1 MLMNKILRYSF
12 MALLA
17 MMVGNVM
24 ASESVDF
31 TAQGYANAAEV
42 AGYQG
47 TDFTITFAGNGASN
61 SPKWYNSGTA
71 IRMYAKNSMTITSS
85 KTIIG
90 IKFTL
95 GSEGLINENNEGFS
109 TGTYDRDNTLWTGST
124 SELILTNVAQSGN
137 QIRLQKLDIYFQGDV
152 IPGGDDPVTD
162 DVQIVSIAEFN
173 AAEVS
178 NDVWYQLTGTISNL
192 KENDQYG
199 NFDIAD
205 GTGSVY
211 VYGLLSEKGGPKK
224 QFQELAAEKGI
235 KNGCKL
241 TLIGNRGEY
250 NGKIEVMNA
259 YFVSVEEA
267 VQDVKDPEFSVASG
281 LYLETQSVAMSC
293 EEGARILYTVAV
305 GNDPEYIDDENYV
318 GMFYDGNPLTVSK
331 STIIKAMA
339 VKNGKTSN
347 IVTANYTIVNTTGK
361 GTVESP
367 FSVADAL
374 LVIDALDNG
383 QKTADEYVIKGSVT
397 EVTEISLDYGNAT
410 FKIADAG
417 SADVLTVFRAKD
429 ANGENITDENYV
441 KVGDKVAVQ
450 GKLQKYVSGETVT
463 PEVAQGGKILSVE
476 SEVPLPEL
484 PTVDQQPIYKFTAKG
499 QWGSYTFNKTP
510 FRAADYKGFR
520 IEYSNMNEVSEGA
533 AFNIL
538 INSNETHLGQDWSG
552 AEAQVP
558 NKTAYKNFG
567 FDAAHTVFEGDF
579 SDFVATDDP
588 ATTCPTIA
596 QFALQAC
603 AAGNTVIIKKVVF
616 IKQDNTE
623 VLPEYKGDDWGGGAY
638 TIEEVTDGINTINAD
653 KAENGVRYNLAG
665 QKVNNGFKGV
675 VIMNGKKM
683 LQK

>member
-24 ASESVDF
+24 ATEITFLPSEFAAATSSDYSLTKDGVTVAVTSSTV
-31 TAQGYANAAEV
+31 TADQFRIFKS
-42 AGYQG
+42 Q
-47 TDFTITFAGNGASN
+47 TITISSTAGNITKAVFTCTAEGDAKYGPGCFSEPTTGSYAYEGAV
-61 SPKWYNSGTA
+61 GTWTGEA
-71 IRMYAKNSMTITSS
+71 TEFSMTAATNQVRATSIVVTVS
-85 KTIIG
+85 GAPSVIVEVP
-90 IKFTL
+90 KF
-95 GSEGLINENNEGFS
+95 
-109 TGTYDRDNTLWTGST
+109 
-124 SELILTNVAQSGN
+124 
-137 QIRLQKLDIYFQGDV
+137 
-152 IPGGDDPVTD
+152 
-162 DVQIVSIAEFN
+162 SI
-173 AAEVS
+173 
-178 NDVWYQLTGTISNL
+178 
-192 KENDQYG
+192 
-199 NFDIAD
+199 
-205 GTGSVY
+205 
-211 VYGLLSEKGGPKK
+211 
-224 QFQELAAEKGI
+224 
-235 KNGCKL
+235 
-241 TLIGNRGEY
+241 
-250 NGKIEVMNA
+250 
-259 YFVSVEEA
+259 
-267 VQDVKDPEFSVASG
+267 ASG
-281 LYLETQSVAMSC
+281 LYLEPQTVALTC
-293 EEGARILYTVAV
+293 EEGAKILYTIPA
-305 GNDPEYIDDENYV
+305 GQDPVYVDDENV
-318 GMFYDGNPLTVSK
+318 TGEWYDGTPLEITR
-331 STIIKAMA
+331 TTTIKAMA
-339 VKNGKTSN
+339 VKNGKTSS
-347 IVTANYTIVNTTGK
+347 IVTAKYTIVNTTGK

-484 PTVDQQPIYKFTAKG
+484 PTVDQQPVYKFTAKG
-499 QWGSYTFNKTP
+499 QWGSYTFNKAP

>member
-12 MALLA
+12 VALLA

-24 ASESVDF
+24 AQDVTLDF
-31 TAQGYANAAEV
+31 TLETEEGSKQSVWGFPA
-42 AGYQG
+42 
-47 TDFTITFAGNGASN
+47 
-61 SPKWYNSGTA
+61 
-71 IRMYAKNSMTITSS
+71 SS
-85 KTIIG
+85 KN
-90 IKFTL
+90 KQVEEQSFTYNGYTVKVA
-95 GSEGLINENNEGFS
+95 GSEGNGYYWHDKDHYLLFGKQGAYVQLPAFDFDVARIEIEGTSGAS
-109 TGTYDRDNTLWTGST
+109 TGVKQNIFVGDEAVSTETTGAKDV
-124 SELILTNVAQSGN
+124 TNVFQIAEGYQAAGTIYTIKVTSAHNN
-137 QIRLQKLDIYFQGDV
+137 QIRTIKIYKKG
-152 IPGGDDPVTD
+152 
-162 DVQIVSIAEFN
+162 AE
-173 AAEVS
+173 AP
-178 NDVWYQLTGTISNL
+178 I
-192 KENDQYG
+192 
-199 NFDIAD
+199 
-205 GTGSVY
+205 
-211 VYGLLSEKGGPKK
+211 
-224 QFQELAAEKGI
+224 QE
-235 KNGCKL
+235 
-241 TLIGNRGEY
+241 
-250 NGKIEVMNA
+250 
-259 YFVSVEEA
+259 
-267 VQDVKDPEFSVASG
+267 PEFSVAGG

-318 GMFYDGNPLTVSK
+318 GVFYDGNPLTVSK

-347 IVTANYTIVNTTGK
+347 IVTAKYTIVNTTGK

-484 PTVDQQPIYKFTAKG
+484 PTVDQQPVYKFTAKG
-499 QWGSYTFNKTP
+499 QWGSYTFNKAP

-653 KAENGVRYNLAG
+653 KTENGVRYNLAG

>member
-24 ASESVDF
+24 ATEITFLPSEFAAATSSDYSLTKDGVTVAVTSSTV
-31 TAQGYANAAEV
+31 TADQFRIFKS
-42 AGYQG
+42 Q
-47 TDFTITFAGNGASN
+47 TITISSTAGNITKAVFTCTAEGDAKYGPGCFSEPTTGSYAYEGAV
-61 SPKWYNSGTA
+61 GTWTGEA
-71 IRMYAKNSMTITSS
+71 TEFSMTAATNQVRATSIVVTVS
-85 KTIIG
+85 GAPSVIVEVP
-90 IKFTL
+90 KF
-95 GSEGLINENNEGFS
+95 
-109 TGTYDRDNTLWTGST
+109 
-124 SELILTNVAQSGN
+124 
-137 QIRLQKLDIYFQGDV
+137 
-152 IPGGDDPVTD
+152 
-162 DVQIVSIAEFN
+162 SI
-173 AAEVS
+173 
-178 NDVWYQLTGTISNL
+178 
-192 KENDQYG
+192 
-199 NFDIAD
+199 
-205 GTGSVY
+205 
-211 VYGLLSEKGGPKK
+211 
-224 QFQELAAEKGI
+224 
-235 KNGCKL
+235 
-241 TLIGNRGEY
+241 
-250 NGKIEVMNA
+250 
-259 YFVSVEEA
+259 
-267 VQDVKDPEFSVASG
+267 ASG
-281 LYLETQSVAMSC
+281 LYLEAQSVAMSC
-293 EEGARILYTVAV
+293 EEGARILYTIPA
-305 GNDPEYIDDENYV
+305 GQDPVYVDDKNV
-318 GMFYDGNPLTVSK
+318 TGVWYDGTPLEITR
-331 STIIKAMA
+331 TTTIKAMA
-339 VKNGKTSN
+339 VKDGKTSS
-347 IVTANYTIVNTTGK
+347 T
-361 GTVESP
+361 
-367 FSVADAL
+367 L

-484 PTVDQQPIYKFTAKG
+484 PTVDQQPVYKFTAKG
-499 QWGSYTFNKTP
+499 QWGSYTFNKAP

-520 IEYSNMNEVSEGA
+520 IEYSNMNDVSEGA

-653 KAENGVRYNLAG
+653 KTENGVRYNLAG

>member
-24 ASESVDF
+24 AQDVTLDF
-31 TAQGYANAAEV
+31 TLETEEGSKQSVWGFPA
-42 AGYQG
+42 
-47 TDFTITFAGNGASN
+47 
-61 SPKWYNSGTA
+61 
-71 IRMYAKNSMTITSS
+71 SS
-85 KTIIG
+85 KN
-90 IKFTL
+90 KQVEEQSFTYNGYTVKVA
-95 GSEGLINENNEGFS
+95 GSEGNGYYWHDKDHYLLFGKQGAYVTLPAFDFDVAYIEVEGNSSASANTKQNIFVGDEAVS
-109 TGTYDRDNTLWTGST
+109 TETTSAQVTNTYVIAEAYQTAGTIYTIKVNSNHND
-124 SELILTNVAQSGN
+124 
-137 QIRLQKLDIYFQGDV
+137 QIRTIKIYKKG
-152 IPGGDDPVTD
+152 
-162 DVQIVSIAEFN
+162 AE
-173 AAEVS
+173 AP
-178 NDVWYQLTGTISNL
+178 I
-192 KENDQYG
+192 
-199 NFDIAD
+199 
-205 GTGSVY
+205 
-211 VYGLLSEKGGPKK
+211 
-224 QFQELAAEKGI
+224 QE
-235 KNGCKL
+235 
-241 TLIGNRGEY
+241 
-250 NGKIEVMNA
+250 
-259 YFVSVEEA
+259 
-267 VQDVKDPEFSVASG
+267 PEFSVASG

-305 GNDPEYIDDENYV
+305 GNDPEYIDDENYTGV
-318 GMFYDGNPLTVSK
+318 FYDGNPLTVSK

-339 VKNGKTSN
+339 VKNGKTSS
-347 IVTANYTIVNTTGK
+347 IVTAKYTIVNTTGK

-374 LVIDALDNG
+374 LVIDALENG
-383 QKTADEYVIKGSVT
+383 KTTADEYIIKGNVT
-397 EVTEISLDYGNAT
+397 EVTEISTQYGNAT

-441 KVGDKVAVQ
+441 KVGDKVTVQ
-450 GKLQKYVSGETVT
+450 GKLQRYFKDEVVT

-476 SEVPLPEL
+476 SEEPLPEL

-558 NKTAYKNFG
+558 NKTAYKNAG

-638 TIEEVTDGINTINAD
+638 TIEEVTDGINTINVD
-653 KAENGVRYNLAG
+653 KTENGVRYNLAG

>member
-24 ASESVDF
+24 ATEITFLPSEFAAATSSDYSLTKDGVTVAVTSSTV
-31 TAQGYANAAEV
+31 TADQFRIFKS
-42 AGYQG
+42 Q
-47 TDFTITFAGNGASN
+47 TITISSTAGNITKAVFTCTAEGDAKYGPGCFSEPTTGSYAYEGAV
-61 SPKWYNSGTA
+61 GTWTGEA
-71 IRMYAKNSMTITSS
+71 TEFSMTAATNQVRATSIVVTVS
-85 KTIIG
+85 GAPSVIVEVP
-90 IKFTL
+90 KF
-95 GSEGLINENNEGFS
+95 
-109 TGTYDRDNTLWTGST
+109 
-124 SELILTNVAQSGN
+124 
-137 QIRLQKLDIYFQGDV
+137 
-152 IPGGDDPVTD
+152 
-162 DVQIVSIAEFN
+162 SI
-173 AAEVS
+173 
-178 NDVWYQLTGTISNL
+178 
-192 KENDQYG
+192 
-199 NFDIAD
+199 
-205 GTGSVY
+205 
-211 VYGLLSEKGGPKK
+211 
-224 QFQELAAEKGI
+224 
-235 KNGCKL
+235 
-241 TLIGNRGEY
+241 
-250 NGKIEVMNA
+250 
-259 YFVSVEEA
+259 
-267 VQDVKDPEFSVASG
+267 ASG
-281 LYLETQSVAMSC
+281 LYLEPQTVVLTC
-293 EEGARILYTVAV
+293 EEGAKILYTIPA
-305 GNDPEYIDDENYV
+305 GQDPVYVDDENV
-318 GMFYDGNPLTVSK
+318 TGEWYDGTPLEITR
-331 STIIKAMA
+331 TTTIKAMA
-339 VKNGKTSN
+339 VKDGKTSG
-347 IVTANYTIVNTTGK
+347 IVTAKYTIVNTTGK

-476 SEVPLPEL
+476 SEEPLPEL

-588 ATTCPTIA
+588 TTTCPTIA

>member
-1 MLMNKILRYSF
+1 MNKILRYSF

-24 ASESVDF
+24 AQDVTLDF
-31 TAQGYANAAEV
+31 TLETEEGSKQSVWGFPA
-42 AGYQG
+42 
-47 TDFTITFAGNGASN
+47 
-61 SPKWYNSGTA
+61 
-71 IRMYAKNSMTITSS
+71 SS
-85 KTIIG
+85 KN
-90 IKFTL
+90 KQVEEQSFTYNGYTVKVA
-95 GSEGLINENNEGFS
+95 GSEGNGYYWHDKDHYLLFGKQGAYVTLPAFDFDVAYIEVEGNSSASANTKQNIFVGDEAVS
-109 TGTYDRDNTLWTGST
+109 TETTSAQVTNTYVIAEAYQTAGTIYTIKVNSNHND
-124 SELILTNVAQSGN
+124 
-137 QIRLQKLDIYFQGDV
+137 QIRTIKIYKKG
-152 IPGGDDPVTD
+152 
-162 DVQIVSIAEFN
+162 AE
-173 AAEVS
+173 AP
-178 NDVWYQLTGTISNL
+178 I
-192 KENDQYG
+192 
-199 NFDIAD
+199 
-205 GTGSVY
+205 
-211 VYGLLSEKGGPKK
+211 
-224 QFQELAAEKGI
+224 QE
-235 KNGCKL
+235 
-241 TLIGNRGEY
+241 
-250 NGKIEVMNA
+250 
-259 YFVSVEEA
+259 
-267 VQDVKDPEFSVASG
+267 PEFSVASG

-318 GMFYDGNPLTVSK
+318 GVFYDGNPLTVSK

-339 VKNGKTSN
+339 VKNGKTSS
-347 IVTANYTIVNTTGK
+347 IVTAKYTIVNTTGK

-374 LVIDALDNG
+374 LVIDALENG
-383 QKTADEYVIKGSVT
+383 KTTADEYIIKGNVT
-397 EVTEISLDYGNAT
+397 EVTEISTQYGNAT

-476 SEVPLPEL
+476 SEEPLPEL

-499 QWGSYTFNKTP
+499 QWGSYTFNKAP

-558 NKTAYKNFG
+558 NKTAYKNAG

-638 TIEEVTDGINTINAD
+638 TIEEVTDGINTINVD
-653 KAENGVRYNLAG
+653 KTENGVRYNLAG

>member
-24 ASESVDF
+24 ASEITFLPSEFAAATSSDYSLTKDGVTVAVTSSTV
-31 TAQGYANAAEV
+31 TADQFRLFKS
-42 AGYQG
+42 Q
-47 TDFTITFAGNGASN
+47 TITISSTAGNITKAVFTCTAEGDAKYGPGCFSEPTTGSYAYEGAV
-61 SPKWYNSGTA
+61 GTWTGEA
-71 IRMYAKNSMTITSS
+71 TEFSMTAATNQVRATSIVVTVS
-85 KTIIG
+85 GAPSVIVEVP
-90 IKFTL
+90 KF
-95 GSEGLINENNEGFS
+95 
-109 TGTYDRDNTLWTGST
+109 
-124 SELILTNVAQSGN
+124 
-137 QIRLQKLDIYFQGDV
+137 
-152 IPGGDDPVTD
+152 
-162 DVQIVSIAEFN
+162 SI
-173 AAEVS
+173 
-178 NDVWYQLTGTISNL
+178 
-192 KENDQYG
+192 
-199 NFDIAD
+199 
-205 GTGSVY
+205 
-211 VYGLLSEKGGPKK
+211 
-224 QFQELAAEKGI
+224 
-235 KNGCKL
+235 
-241 TLIGNRGEY
+241 
-250 NGKIEVMNA
+250 
-259 YFVSVEEA
+259 
-267 VQDVKDPEFSVASG
+267 ASG
-281 LYLETQSVAMSC
+281 LYLEPQTVALTC
-293 EEGARILYTVAV
+293 EEGAKILYTIPA
-305 GNDPEYIDDENYV
+305 GQDPVYVDDENV
-318 GMFYDGNPLTVSK
+318 TGVWYDGTPLEITR
-331 STIIKAMA
+331 TTTIKAMA
-339 VKNGKTSN
+339 VKDGKTSS
-347 IVTANYTIVNTTGK
+347 IVTAKYTIVNTTGK

-374 LVIDALDNG
+374 LVVDALDNG

-484 PTVDQQPIYKFTAKG
+484 PTVDQQPVYKFTAKG
-499 QWGSYTFNKTP
+499 QWGSYTFNKAP

-588 ATTCPTIA
+588 TTTCPTIA

-653 KAENGVRYNLAG
+653 KTENGVRYNLAG

>member
-1 MLMNKILRYSF
+1 MNKILRYSF

-24 ASESVDF
+24 AQDVTLDF
-31 TAQGYANAAEV
+31 TLETEEGSKQSVWGFPA
-42 AGYQG
+42 
-47 TDFTITFAGNGASN
+47 
-61 SPKWYNSGTA
+61 
-71 IRMYAKNSMTITSS
+71 SS
-85 KTIIG
+85 KN
-90 IKFTL
+90 KQVEEQSFTYNGYTVKVA
-95 GSEGLINENNEGFS
+95 GSEGNGYYWHDKDHYLLFGKQGAYVTLPAFDFDVAYIEVEGNSSASANTKQNIFVGDEAVS
-109 TGTYDRDNTLWTGST
+109 TETTSAQVTNTYVIAEAYQTAGTIYTIKVNSNHND
-124 SELILTNVAQSGN
+124 
-137 QIRLQKLDIYFQGDV
+137 QIRTIKIYKKG
-152 IPGGDDPVTD
+152 
-162 DVQIVSIAEFN
+162 AE
-173 AAEVS
+173 AP
-178 NDVWYQLTGTISNL
+178 I
-192 KENDQYG
+192 
-199 NFDIAD
+199 
-205 GTGSVY
+205 
-211 VYGLLSEKGGPKK
+211 
-224 QFQELAAEKGI
+224 QE
-235 KNGCKL
+235 
-241 TLIGNRGEY
+241 
-250 NGKIEVMNA
+250 
-259 YFVSVEEA
+259 
-267 VQDVKDPEFSVASG
+267 PEFSVASG

-318 GMFYDGNPLTVSK
+318 GVFYDGNPLTVSK

-339 VKNGKTSN
+339 VKNGKTSS
-347 IVTANYTIVNTTGK
+347 IVTAKYTIVNTTGK

-374 LVIDALDNG
+374 LVVDALDNG
-383 QKTADEYVIKGSVT
+383 QKTADEYVIKGNVT

-476 SEVPLPEL
+476 SEEPLPEL

-558 NKTAYKNFG
+558 NKTAYKNAG

-638 TIEEVTDGINTINAD
+638 TIEEVTDGINTINVD
-653 KAENGVRYNLAG
+653 KTENGVRYNLAG

>member
-1 MLMNKILRYSF
+1 MNKILRYSF

-17 MMVGNVM
+17 MMAGNVM
-24 ASESVDF
+24 ATEITFLPSEFAAATSSNYSLTKDGVTVAVTSSTV
-31 TAQGYANAAEV
+31 TADQFRIFKS
-42 AGYQG
+42 Q
-47 TDFTITFAGNGASN
+47 TITISSTAGNITKAVFTCTAEGDAKYGPGCFSEPTTGSYAYEGAV
-61 SPKWYNSGTA
+61 GTWTGEA
-71 IRMYAKNSMTITSS
+71 TEFSMTAATNQVRATSIVVTVS
-85 KTIIG
+85 GAPSVIVEVP
-90 IKFTL
+90 KF
-95 GSEGLINENNEGFS
+95 
-109 TGTYDRDNTLWTGST
+109 
-124 SELILTNVAQSGN
+124 
-137 QIRLQKLDIYFQGDV
+137 
-152 IPGGDDPVTD
+152 
-162 DVQIVSIAEFN
+162 SI
-173 AAEVS
+173 
-178 NDVWYQLTGTISNL
+178 
-192 KENDQYG
+192 
-199 NFDIAD
+199 
-205 GTGSVY
+205 
-211 VYGLLSEKGGPKK
+211 
-224 QFQELAAEKGI
+224 
-235 KNGCKL
+235 
-241 TLIGNRGEY
+241 
-250 NGKIEVMNA
+250 
-259 YFVSVEEA
+259 
-267 VQDVKDPEFSVASG
+267 ASG

-305 GNDPEYIDDENYV
+305 GNDPEYIDDENYTGV
-318 GMFYDGNPLTVSK
+318 FYDGNPLTVSK

-374 LVIDALDNG
+374 LVVDALDNG
-383 QKTADEYVIKGSVT
+383 QKTADEYVIKGNVT

-588 ATTCPTIA
+588 TTTCPTIA

-638 TIEEVTDGINTINAD
+638 TIEEVTDGINTINVD

>member
-1 MLMNKILRYSF
+1 MNKILRYSF

-24 ASESVDF
+24 AQDVTLDF
-31 TAQGYANAAEV
+31 TLETEEGSKQSVWGFPA
-42 AGYQG
+42 
-47 TDFTITFAGNGASN
+47 
-61 SPKWYNSGTA
+61 
-71 IRMYAKNSMTITSS
+71 SS
-85 KTIIG
+85 KN
-90 IKFTL
+90 KQVEEQSFTYNGYTVKVA
-95 GSEGLINENNEGFS
+95 GSEGNGYYWHDKDHYLLFGKQGAYVTLPAFDFDVAYIEVEGNSSASANTKQNIFVGDEAVS
-109 TGTYDRDNTLWTGST
+109 TETTSAQVTNTYVIAEAYQTAGTIYTIKVNSNHND
-124 SELILTNVAQSGN
+124 
-137 QIRLQKLDIYFQGDV
+137 QIRTIKIYKKG
-152 IPGGDDPVTD
+152 
-162 DVQIVSIAEFN
+162 AE
-173 AAEVS
+173 AP
-178 NDVWYQLTGTISNL
+178 I
-192 KENDQYG
+192 
-199 NFDIAD
+199 
-205 GTGSVY
+205 
-211 VYGLLSEKGGPKK
+211 
-224 QFQELAAEKGI
+224 QE
-235 KNGCKL
+235 
-241 TLIGNRGEY
+241 
-250 NGKIEVMNA
+250 
-259 YFVSVEEA
+259 
-267 VQDVKDPEFSVASG
+267 PEFSVASG

-318 GMFYDGNPLTVSK
+318 GVFYDGNPLTVSK

-339 VKNGKTSN
+339 VKNGKTSS
-347 IVTANYTIVNTTGK
+347 IVTATYTIVNTTGK

-374 LVIDALDNG
+374 LVIDALENG
-383 QKTADEYVIKGSVT
+383 KTTADEYIIKGNVT
-397 EVTEISLDYGNAT
+397 EVTEISTQYGNAT

-476 SEVPLPEL
+476 SEEPLPEL

-558 NKTAYKNFG
+558 NKTAYKNAG

-638 TIEEVTDGINTINAD
+638 TIEEVTDGINTINVD
-653 KAENGVRYNLAG
+653 KTENGVRYNLAG

>member
-1 MLMNKILRYSF
+1 MNKILRYSF

-24 ASESVDF
+24 ATEITFLPSEFAAATSSDYSLTKDGVTVAVTSSTV
-31 TAQGYANAAEV
+31 TADQFRIFKS
-42 AGYQG
+42 Q
-47 TDFTITFAGNGASN
+47 TITISSTAGNITKAVFTCTAEGDAKYGPGCFSEPTTGSYAYEGAV
-61 SPKWYNSGTA
+61 GTWTGEA
-71 IRMYAKNSMTITSS
+71 TEFSMTAATNQVRATSIVVTVS
-85 KTIIG
+85 GAPSVIVEVP
-90 IKFTL
+90 KF
-95 GSEGLINENNEGFS
+95 
-109 TGTYDRDNTLWTGST
+109 
-124 SELILTNVAQSGN
+124 
-137 QIRLQKLDIYFQGDV
+137 
-152 IPGGDDPVTD
+152 
-162 DVQIVSIAEFN
+162 SI
-173 AAEVS
+173 
-178 NDVWYQLTGTISNL
+178 
-192 KENDQYG
+192 
-199 NFDIAD
+199 
-205 GTGSVY
+205 
-211 VYGLLSEKGGPKK
+211 
-224 QFQELAAEKGI
+224 
-235 KNGCKL
+235 
-241 TLIGNRGEY
+241 
-250 NGKIEVMNA
+250 
-259 YFVSVEEA
+259 
-267 VQDVKDPEFSVASG
+267 ASG
-281 LYLETQSVAMSC
+281 LYLEAQSVAMSC
-293 EEGARILYTVAV
+293 EEGARILYTIPA
-305 GNDPEYIDDENYV
+305 GQDPVYVDDKNV
-318 GMFYDGNPLTVSK
+318 TGVWYDGTPLEITR
-331 STIIKAMA
+331 TTTIKAMA
-339 VKNGKTSN
+339 VKDGKTSS
-347 IVTANYTIVNTTGK
+347 IVTAKYTIVNTTGK

-484 PTVDQQPIYKFTAKG
+484 PTVDQQPVYKFTAKG
-499 QWGSYTFNKTP
+499 QWGSYTFNKAP

>member
-1 MLMNKILRYSF
+1 MNKILRYSF

-24 ASESVDF
+24 ATEITFLPSEFAAATSSNYSLTKDGVTVAVTSSTV
-31 TAQGYANAAEV
+31 TADQFRIFKS
-42 AGYQG
+42 Q
-47 TDFTITFAGNGASN
+47 TITISSTAGNITKAVFTCTAEGDAKYGPGCFSEPTTGSYAYEGAV
-61 SPKWYNSGTA
+61 GTWTGEA
-71 IRMYAKNSMTITSS
+71 TEFSMTAATNQVRATSIVVTVS
-85 KTIIG
+85 GAPSVIVEVP
-90 IKFTL
+90 KF
-95 GSEGLINENNEGFS
+95 
-109 TGTYDRDNTLWTGST
+109 
-124 SELILTNVAQSGN
+124 
-137 QIRLQKLDIYFQGDV
+137 
-152 IPGGDDPVTD
+152 
-162 DVQIVSIAEFN
+162 SI
-173 AAEVS
+173 
-178 NDVWYQLTGTISNL
+178 
-192 KENDQYG
+192 
-199 NFDIAD
+199 
-205 GTGSVY
+205 
-211 VYGLLSEKGGPKK
+211 
-224 QFQELAAEKGI
+224 
-235 KNGCKL
+235 
-241 TLIGNRGEY
+241 
-250 NGKIEVMNA
+250 
-259 YFVSVEEA
+259 
-267 VQDVKDPEFSVASG
+267 ASG
-281 LYLETQSVAMSC
+281 LYLEAQSVAMSC
-293 EEGARILYTVAV
+293 EEGARILYTIPA
-305 GNDPEYIDDENYV
+305 GQDPVYVDDENV
-318 GMFYDGNPLTVSK
+318 TGAWYDGTPLEITR
-331 STIIKAMA
+331 TTTIKAMA
-339 VKNGKTSN
+339 VKDGKTSS
-347 IVTANYTIVNTTGK
+347 IVTAKYTIVNTTGK

-484 PTVDQQPIYKFTAKG
+484 PTVDQQPVYKFTAKG
-499 QWGSYTFNKTP
+499 QWGSYTFNKAP

-588 ATTCPTIA
+588 TTTCPTIA

-653 KAENGVRYNLAG
+653 KTENGVRYNLAG

>member
-24 ASESVDF
+24 ATEITFLPSEFAAATSSDYSLTKDGVTVAVTSSTV
-31 TAQGYANAAEV
+31 TADQFRIFKS
-42 AGYQG
+42 Q
-47 TDFTITFAGNGASN
+47 TITISSTAGNITKAVFTCTAEGDAKYGPGCFSEPTTGSYAYEGAV
-61 SPKWYNSGTA
+61 GTWTGEA
-71 IRMYAKNSMTITSS
+71 TEFSMTAATNQVRATSIVVTVS
-85 KTIIG
+85 GAPSVIVEVP
-90 IKFTL
+90 KF
-95 GSEGLINENNEGFS
+95 
-109 TGTYDRDNTLWTGST
+109 
-124 SELILTNVAQSGN
+124 
-137 QIRLQKLDIYFQGDV
+137 
-152 IPGGDDPVTD
+152 
-162 DVQIVSIAEFN
+162 SI
-173 AAEVS
+173 
-178 NDVWYQLTGTISNL
+178 
-192 KENDQYG
+192 
-199 NFDIAD
+199 
-205 GTGSVY
+205 
-211 VYGLLSEKGGPKK
+211 
-224 QFQELAAEKGI
+224 
-235 KNGCKL
+235 
-241 TLIGNRGEY
+241 
-250 NGKIEVMNA
+250 
-259 YFVSVEEA
+259 
-267 VQDVKDPEFSVASG
+267 ASG
-281 LYLETQSVAMSC
+281 LYLEPQTVALTC
-293 EEGARILYTVAV
+293 EEGAKILYTIPA
-305 GNDPEYIDDENYV
+305 GQDPVYVDDENV
-318 GMFYDGNPLTVSK
+318 TGEWYDGTPLEITR
-331 STIIKAMA
+331 TTTIKAMA
-339 VKNGKTSN
+339 VKNGKTSS
-347 IVTANYTIVNTTGK
+347 IVTAKYTIVNTTGK

-374 LVIDALDNG
+374 LVVDALDNG

-484 PTVDQQPIYKFTAKG
+484 PTVDQQPVYKFTAKG
-499 QWGSYTFNKTP
+499 QWGSYTFNKAP

-588 ATTCPTIA
+588 TTTCPTIA

-653 KAENGVRYNLAG
+653 KTENGVRYNLAG

>member
-1 MLMNKILRYSF
+1 MNKILRYSF

-24 ASESVDF
+24 ATEITFLPSEFAAATSSNYSLTKDGVTVAVTSSTV
-31 TAQGYANAAEV
+31 TADQFRIFKS
-42 AGYQG
+42 Q
-47 TDFTITFAGNGASN
+47 TITISSTAGNITKAVFTCTAEGDAKYGPGCFSEPTTGSYAYEGAV
-61 SPKWYNSGTA
+61 GTWTGEA
-71 IRMYAKNSMTITSS
+71 TEFSMTAATNQVRATSIVV
-85 KTIIG
+85 T
-90 IKFTL
+90 
-95 GSEGLINENNEGFS
+95 
-109 TGTYDRDNTLWTGST
+109 
-124 SELILTNVAQSGN
+124 VSGAPS
-137 QIRLQKLDIYFQGDV
+137 V
-152 IPGGDDPVTD
+152 IV
-162 DVQIVSIAEFN
+162 
-173 AAEVS
+173 EV
-178 NDVWYQLTGTISNL
+178 
-192 KENDQYG
+192 
-199 NFDIAD
+199 
-205 GTGSVY
+205 
-211 VYGLLSEKGGPKK
+211 
-224 QFQELAAEKGI
+224 
-235 KNGCKL
+235 
-241 TLIGNRGEY
+241 
-250 NGKIEVMNA
+250 
-259 YFVSVEEA
+259 
-267 VQDVKDPEFSVASG
+267 PEFSVASG
-281 LYLETQSVAMSC
+281 LYIETQSVAMSC

-305 GNDPEYIDDENYV
+305 GNDPEYIDDENYTGV
-318 GMFYDGNPLTVSK
+318 FYDGNPLTVSK

-339 VKNGKTSN
+339 VKNGKTSG
-347 IVTANYTIVNTTGK
+347 IVTAKYTIVNTTGK

-374 LVIDALDNG
+374 LVVDALDNG

-484 PTVDQQPIYKFTAKG
+484 PTVDQQPVYKFTAKG
-499 QWGSYTFNKTP
+499 QWGSYTFNKAP

-588 ATTCPTIA
+588 TTTCPTIA

-653 KAENGVRYNLAG
+653 KTENGVRYNLAG

>member
-24 ASESVDF
+24 ATEITFLPSEFAAATSSDYSLTKDGVTVAVTSSTV
-31 TAQGYANAAEV
+31 TADQFRIFKS
-42 AGYQG
+42 Q
-47 TDFTITFAGNGASN
+47 TITISSTAGNITKAVFTCTAEGDAKYGPGCFSEPTTGSYAYEGAV
-61 SPKWYNSGTA
+61 GTWTGEA
-71 IRMYAKNSMTITSS
+71 TEFSMTAATNQVRATSIVVTVS
-85 KTIIG
+85 GAPSVIVEVP
-90 IKFTL
+90 KF
-95 GSEGLINENNEGFS
+95 
-109 TGTYDRDNTLWTGST
+109 
-124 SELILTNVAQSGN
+124 
-137 QIRLQKLDIYFQGDV
+137 
-152 IPGGDDPVTD
+152 
-162 DVQIVSIAEFN
+162 SI
-173 AAEVS
+173 
-178 NDVWYQLTGTISNL
+178 
-192 KENDQYG
+192 
-199 NFDIAD
+199 
-205 GTGSVY
+205 
-211 VYGLLSEKGGPKK
+211 
-224 QFQELAAEKGI
+224 
-235 KNGCKL
+235 
-241 TLIGNRGEY
+241 
-250 NGKIEVMNA
+250 
-259 YFVSVEEA
+259 
-267 VQDVKDPEFSVASG
+267 ASG
-281 LYLETQSVAMSC
+281 LYLEPQTVALTC
-293 EEGARILYTVAV
+293 EEGAKILYTIPA
-305 GNDPEYIDDENYV
+305 GQDPVYVDDENV
-318 GMFYDGNPLTVSK
+318 TGAWYDGTPLEITR
-331 STIIKAMA
+331 TTTIKAMA
-339 VKNGKTSN
+339 VKDGKTSS
-347 IVTANYTIVNTTGK
+347 IVTAKYTIVNTTGK

-374 LVIDALDNG
+374 LVVDALDNG

-484 PTVDQQPIYKFTAKG
+484 PTVDQQPVYKFTAKG
-499 QWGSYTFNKTP
+499 QWGSYTFNKAP

>member
-1 MLMNKILRYSF
+1 MNKILRYSF

-24 ASESVDF
+24 AQDVTLDF
-31 TAQGYANAAEV
+31 TLETEEGSKQSVWGFPA
-42 AGYQG
+42 
-47 TDFTITFAGNGASN
+47 
-61 SPKWYNSGTA
+61 
-71 IRMYAKNSMTITSS
+71 SS
-85 KTIIG
+85 KN
-90 IKFTL
+90 KQVEEQSFTYNGYTVKVA
-95 GSEGLINENNEGFS
+95 GSEGNGYYWHDKDHYLLFGKQGAYVTLPAFDFDVAYIEVEGNSSASANTKQNIFVGDEAVS
-109 TGTYDRDNTLWTGST
+109 TETTSAQVTNTYVIAEAYQTAGTIYTIKVNSNHND
-124 SELILTNVAQSGN
+124 
-137 QIRLQKLDIYFQGDV
+137 QIRTIKIYKKG
-152 IPGGDDPVTD
+152 
-162 DVQIVSIAEFN
+162 AE
-173 AAEVS
+173 AP
-178 NDVWYQLTGTISNL
+178 I
-192 KENDQYG
+192 
-199 NFDIAD
+199 
-205 GTGSVY
+205 
-211 VYGLLSEKGGPKK
+211 
-224 QFQELAAEKGI
+224 QE
-235 KNGCKL
+235 
-241 TLIGNRGEY
+241 
-250 NGKIEVMNA
+250 
-259 YFVSVEEA
+259 
-267 VQDVKDPEFSVASG
+267 PEFSVASG
-281 LYLETQSVAMSC
+281 LYLEAQSVAMSC

-318 GMFYDGNPLTVSK
+318 GVFYDGNPLTVSK

-339 VKNGKTSN
+339 VKNGKTSS
-347 IVTANYTIVNTTGK
+347 IVTATYTIVNTTGK

-374 LVIDALDNG
+374 LVVDALDNG
-383 QKTADEYVIKGSVT
+383 QKTADEYVIKGNVT

-441 KVGDKVAVQ
+441 KVGDKVTVQ
-450 GKLQKYVSGETVT
+450 GKLQRYFKDEVVT

-476 SEVPLPEL
+476 SEEPLPEL

-558 NKTAYKNFG
+558 NKTAYKNAG

-638 TIEEVTDGINTINAD
+638 TIEEVTDGINTINVD
-653 KAENGVRYNLAG
+653 KTENGVRYNLAG

>member
-1 MLMNKILRYSF
+1 MNKILRYSF

-17 MMVGNVM
+17 MMAGNVM
-24 ASESVDF
+24 ATEITFLPSEFAAATSSNYSLTKDGVTVAVTSSTV
-31 TAQGYANAAEV
+31 TADQFRIFKS
-42 AGYQG
+42 Q
-47 TDFTITFAGNGASN
+47 TITISSTAGNITKAVFTCTAEGDAKYGPGCFSEPTTGSYAYEGAV
-61 SPKWYNSGTA
+61 GTWTGEA
-71 IRMYAKNSMTITSS
+71 TEFSMTAATNQVRATSIVVTVS
-85 KTIIG
+85 GAPSVIVEVP
-90 IKFTL
+90 KF
-95 GSEGLINENNEGFS
+95 
-109 TGTYDRDNTLWTGST
+109 
-124 SELILTNVAQSGN
+124 
-137 QIRLQKLDIYFQGDV
+137 
-152 IPGGDDPVTD
+152 
-162 DVQIVSIAEFN
+162 SI
-173 AAEVS
+173 
-178 NDVWYQLTGTISNL
+178 
-192 KENDQYG
+192 
-199 NFDIAD
+199 
-205 GTGSVY
+205 
-211 VYGLLSEKGGPKK
+211 
-224 QFQELAAEKGI
+224 
-235 KNGCKL
+235 
-241 TLIGNRGEY
+241 
-250 NGKIEVMNA
+250 
-259 YFVSVEEA
+259 
-267 VQDVKDPEFSVASG
+267 ASG

-305 GNDPEYIDDENYV
+305 GNDPEYIDDENYTGV
-318 GMFYDGNPLTVSK
+318 FYDGNPLTVSK

-383 QKTADEYVIKGSVT
+383 QKTADEYVIKGNVT

-417 SADVLTVFRAKD
+417 SAVVLTVFRAKD

-441 KVGDKVAVQ
+441 KVGDKVTVQ
-450 GKLQKYVSGETVT
+450 GKLQRYFKDEVVT

-484 PTVDQQPIYKFTAKG
+484 PTVDQQPVYKFTAKG

-638 TIEEVTDGINTINAD
+638 TIEEVTDGINTIYAD
-653 KAENGVRYNLAG
+653 KTENGVRYNLAG

>member
-24 ASESVDF
+24 ATEITFLPSEFVAATSSDYSLTKDGVTVAVTSSTV
-31 TAQGYANAAEV
+31 TADQFRIFKS
-42 AGYQG
+42 Q
-47 TDFTITFAGNGASN
+47 TITISSTAGNITKAVFTCTAEGDAKYGPGCFSEPTTGSYAYEGAV
-61 SPKWYNSGTA
+61 GTWTGEA
-71 IRMYAKNSMTITSS
+71 TEFSMTAATNQVRATSIVV
-85 KTIIG
+85 T
-90 IKFTL
+90 
-95 GSEGLINENNEGFS
+95 
-109 TGTYDRDNTLWTGST
+109 
-124 SELILTNVAQSGN
+124 VSGAPS
-137 QIRLQKLDIYFQGDV
+137 V
-152 IPGGDDPVTD
+152 IV
-162 DVQIVSIAEFN
+162 
-173 AAEVS
+173 EV
-178 NDVWYQLTGTISNL
+178 
-192 KENDQYG
+192 
-199 NFDIAD
+199 
-205 GTGSVY
+205 
-211 VYGLLSEKGGPKK
+211 PK
-224 QFQELAAEKGI
+224 
-235 KNGCKL
+235 
-241 TLIGNRGEY
+241 
-250 NGKIEVMNA
+250 
-259 YFVSVEEA
+259 
-267 VQDVKDPEFSVASG
+267 FSVAGG

-305 GNDPEYIDDENYV
+305 GNDP
-318 GMFYDGNPLTVSK
+318 

-339 VKNGKTSN
+339 VKNGKTSS
-347 IVTANYTIVNTTGK
+347 IVTAKYTIVNTTGK

-374 LVIDALDNG
+374 LVVDALDNG

-484 PTVDQQPIYKFTAKG
+484 PTVDQQPVYKFTAKG
-499 QWGSYTFNKTP
+499 QWGSYTFNKAP

-588 ATTCPTIA
+588 TTTCPTIA

-653 KAENGVRYNLAG
+653 KTENGVRYNLAG

>member
-24 ASESVDF
+24 AQDVTLDF
-31 TAQGYANAAEV
+31 TLETEEGSKQSVWGFPA
-42 AGYQG
+42 
-47 TDFTITFAGNGASN
+47 
-61 SPKWYNSGTA
+61 
-71 IRMYAKNSMTITSS
+71 SS
-85 KTIIG
+85 KN
-90 IKFTL
+90 KQVEEQSFTYNGYTVKVA
-95 GSEGLINENNEGFS
+95 GSEGNGYYWHDKDHYLLFGKQGAYVTLPAFDFDVAYIEVEGNSSASANTKQNIFVGDEAVS
-109 TGTYDRDNTLWTGST
+109 TETTSAQVTNTYVIAEAYQTAGTIYTIKVNSNHND
-124 SELILTNVAQSGN
+124 
-137 QIRLQKLDIYFQGDV
+137 QIRTIKIYKKG
-152 IPGGDDPVTD
+152 
-162 DVQIVSIAEFN
+162 AE
-173 AAEVS
+173 AP
-178 NDVWYQLTGTISNL
+178 I
-192 KENDQYG
+192 
-199 NFDIAD
+199 
-205 GTGSVY
+205 
-211 VYGLLSEKGGPKK
+211 
-224 QFQELAAEKGI
+224 QE
-235 KNGCKL
+235 
-241 TLIGNRGEY
+241 
-250 NGKIEVMNA
+250 
-259 YFVSVEEA
+259 
-267 VQDVKDPEFSVASG
+267 PEFSVASG

-318 GMFYDGNPLTVSK
+318 GVFYDGNPLTVSK

-339 VKNGKTSN
+339 VKNGKTSS
-347 IVTANYTIVNTTGK
+347 IVTAKYTIVNTTGK

-374 LVIDALDNG
+374 LVVGALDNG
-383 QKTADEYVIKGSVT
+383 QKTADEYVIKGNVT

-476 SEVPLPEL
+476 SEEPLPEL

-499 QWGSYTFNKTP
+499 QWGSYTFNKAP

-558 NKTAYKNFG
+558 NKTAYKNAG

-638 TIEEVTDGINTINAD
+638 TIEEVTDGINTINVD
-653 KAENGVRYNLAG
+653 KTENGVRYNLAG

>member
-24 ASESVDF
+24 ATEITFLPSEFAAATSSDYSLTKDGVTVAVTSSTV
-31 TAQGYANAAEV
+31 TADQFRIFKS
-42 AGYQG
+42 Q
-47 TDFTITFAGNGASN
+47 TITISSTAGNITKAVFTCTAEGDAKYGPGCFSEPTTGSYAYEGAV
-61 SPKWYNSGTA
+61 GTWTGEA
-71 IRMYAKNSMTITSS
+71 TEFSMTAATNQVRATSIVVTVS
-85 KTIIG
+85 GAPSVIVEVP
-90 IKFTL
+90 KF
-95 GSEGLINENNEGFS
+95 
-109 TGTYDRDNTLWTGST
+109 
-124 SELILTNVAQSGN
+124 
-137 QIRLQKLDIYFQGDV
+137 
-152 IPGGDDPVTD
+152 
-162 DVQIVSIAEFN
+162 SI
-173 AAEVS
+173 
-178 NDVWYQLTGTISNL
+178 
-192 KENDQYG
+192 
-199 NFDIAD
+199 
-205 GTGSVY
+205 
-211 VYGLLSEKGGPKK
+211 
-224 QFQELAAEKGI
+224 
-235 KNGCKL
+235 
-241 TLIGNRGEY
+241 
-250 NGKIEVMNA
+250 
-259 YFVSVEEA
+259 
-267 VQDVKDPEFSVASG
+267 ASG
-281 LYLETQSVAMSC
+281 LYLEAQSVAMSC
-293 EEGARILYTVAV
+293 EEGAKILYTIPA
-305 GNDPEYIDDENYV
+305 GQDPVYVDDENV
-318 GMFYDGNPLTVSK
+318 TGVWYDGTPLEITR
-331 STIIKAMA
+331 TTTIKAMA
-339 VKNGKTSN
+339 VKDGKTSS
-347 IVTANYTIVNTTGK
+347 IVTAKYTIVNTTGK

-374 LVIDALDNG
+374 LVVDALDNG

-484 PTVDQQPIYKFTAKG
+484 PTVDQQPVYKFTAKG
-499 QWGSYTFNKTP
+499 QWGSYTFNKAP

>member
-1 MLMNKILRYSF
+1 MNKILRYSF

-24 ASESVDF
+24 ATEITFLPSEFAAATSSDYSLTKDGVTVAVTSSTV
-31 TAQGYANAAEV
+31 TADQFRIFKS
-42 AGYQG
+42 Q
-47 TDFTITFAGNGASN
+47 TITISSTAGNITKAVFTCTAEGDAKYGPGCFSEPTTGSYAYEGAV
-61 SPKWYNSGTA
+61 GTWTGEA
-71 IRMYAKNSMTITSS
+71 TEFSMTAATNQVRATSIVVTVS
-85 KTIIG
+85 GAPSVIVEVP
-90 IKFTL
+90 KF
-95 GSEGLINENNEGFS
+95 
-109 TGTYDRDNTLWTGST
+109 
-124 SELILTNVAQSGN
+124 
-137 QIRLQKLDIYFQGDV
+137 
-152 IPGGDDPVTD
+152 
-162 DVQIVSIAEFN
+162 SI
-173 AAEVS
+173 
-178 NDVWYQLTGTISNL
+178 
-192 KENDQYG
+192 
-199 NFDIAD
+199 
-205 GTGSVY
+205 
-211 VYGLLSEKGGPKK
+211 
-224 QFQELAAEKGI
+224 
-235 KNGCKL
+235 
-241 TLIGNRGEY
+241 
-250 NGKIEVMNA
+250 
-259 YFVSVEEA
+259 
-267 VQDVKDPEFSVASG
+267 ASG
-281 LYLETQSVAMSC
+281 LYLEAQSVAMSC
-293 EEGARILYTVAV
+293 EEGAKILYTIPA
-305 GNDPEYIDDENYV
+305 GQDPVYVDDENV
-318 GMFYDGNPLTVSK
+318 TGVWYDGTPLEITR
-331 STIIKAMA
+331 TTTIKAMA
-339 VKNGKTSN
+339 VKDGKTSS
-347 IVTANYTIVNTTGK
+347 IVTAKYTIVNTTGK

-374 LVIDALDNG
+374 LVVDALDNG

-484 PTVDQQPIYKFTAKG
+484 PTVDQQPVYKFTAKG
-499 QWGSYTFNKTP
+499 QWGSYTFNKAP

>member
-1 MLMNKILRYSF
+1 MNKILRYSF

-24 ASESVDF
+24 ATEITFLPSEFAAATSSDYSLTKDGVTVAVTSSTV
-31 TAQGYANAAEV
+31 TADQFRIFKS
-42 AGYQG
+42 Q
-47 TDFTITFAGNGASN
+47 TITISSTAGNITKAVFTCTAEGDAKYGPGCFSEPTTGSYAYEGAV
-61 SPKWYNSGTA
+61 GTWTGEA
-71 IRMYAKNSMTITSS
+71 TEFSMTAATNQVRATSIVVTVS
-85 KTIIG
+85 GAPSVIVEVP
-90 IKFTL
+90 KF
-95 GSEGLINENNEGFS
+95 
-109 TGTYDRDNTLWTGST
+109 
-124 SELILTNVAQSGN
+124 
-137 QIRLQKLDIYFQGDV
+137 
-152 IPGGDDPVTD
+152 
-162 DVQIVSIAEFN
+162 SI
-173 AAEVS
+173 
-178 NDVWYQLTGTISNL
+178 
-192 KENDQYG
+192 
-199 NFDIAD
+199 
-205 GTGSVY
+205 
-211 VYGLLSEKGGPKK
+211 
-224 QFQELAAEKGI
+224 
-235 KNGCKL
+235 
-241 TLIGNRGEY
+241 
-250 NGKIEVMNA
+250 
-259 YFVSVEEA
+259 
-267 VQDVKDPEFSVASG
+267 ASG
-281 LYLETQSVAMSC
+281 LYLEAQSVAMSC

-318 GMFYDGNPLTVSK
+318 GVFYDGNPLPVSK

-339 VKNGKTSN
+339 VKDGKTSG
-347 IVTANYTIVNTTGK
+347 IVTAKYTIVNTTGK

-374 LVIDALDNG
+374 LVVDALDNG

-484 PTVDQQPIYKFTAKG
+484 PTVDQQPVYKFTAKG
-499 QWGSYTFNKTP
+499 QWGSYTFNKAP

-653 KAENGVRYNLAG
+653 KTENGVRYNLAG

>member
-1 MLMNKILRYSF
+1 MNKILRYSF

-24 ASESVDF
+24 ATEITFLPSEFAAATSSNYSLTKDGVTVAVTSSTV
-31 TAQGYANAAEV
+31 TADQFRIFKS
-42 AGYQG
+42 Q
-47 TDFTITFAGNGASN
+47 TITISSTAGNITKAVFTCTAEGDAKYGPGCFSEPTTGSYAYEGAV
-61 SPKWYNSGTA
+61 GTWTGEA
-71 IRMYAKNSMTITSS
+71 TEFSMTAATNQVRATSIVVTVS
-85 KTIIG
+85 GAPSVIVEVP
-90 IKFTL
+90 KF
-95 GSEGLINENNEGFS
+95 
-109 TGTYDRDNTLWTGST
+109 
-124 SELILTNVAQSGN
+124 
-137 QIRLQKLDIYFQGDV
+137 
-152 IPGGDDPVTD
+152 
-162 DVQIVSIAEFN
+162 SI
-173 AAEVS
+173 
-178 NDVWYQLTGTISNL
+178 
-192 KENDQYG
+192 
-199 NFDIAD
+199 
-205 GTGSVY
+205 
-211 VYGLLSEKGGPKK
+211 
-224 QFQELAAEKGI
+224 
-235 KNGCKL
+235 
-241 TLIGNRGEY
+241 
-250 NGKIEVMNA
+250 
-259 YFVSVEEA
+259 
-267 VQDVKDPEFSVASG
+267 ASG
-281 LYLETQSVAMSC
+281 LYLEAQSVAMSC
-293 EEGARILYTVAV
+293 EEGARILYTIPA
-305 GNDPEYIDDENYV
+305 GQDPVYVDDENV
-318 GMFYDGNPLTVSK
+318 TGEWYDGTPLEITR
-331 STIIKAMA
+331 TTTIKAMA
-339 VKNGKTSN
+339 VKDGKTSS
-347 IVTANYTIVNTTGK
+347 IVTAKYTIVNTTGK

-484 PTVDQQPIYKFTAKG
+484 PTVDQQPVYKFTAKG
-499 QWGSYTFNKTP
+499 QWGSYTFNKAP

-653 KAENGVRYNLAG
+653 KTENGVRYNLAG

>member
-1 MLMNKILRYSF
+1 
-12 MALLA
+12 
-17 MMVGNVM
+17 MVGNVM
-24 ASESVDF
+24 ATEITFLPSEFAAATSSDYSLTKDGVTVAVTSSTV
-31 TAQGYANAAEV
+31 TADQFRIFKS
-42 AGYQG
+42 Q
-47 TDFTITFAGNGASN
+47 TITISSTAGNITKAVFTCTAEGDAKYGPGCFSEPTTGSYAYEGAV
-61 SPKWYNSGTA
+61 GTWTGEA
-71 IRMYAKNSMTITSS
+71 TEFSMTAATNQVRATSIVV
-85 KTIIG
+85 T
-90 IKFTL
+90 
-95 GSEGLINENNEGFS
+95 
-109 TGTYDRDNTLWTGST
+109 
-124 SELILTNVAQSGN
+124 VSGAPS
-137 QIRLQKLDIYFQGDV
+137 V
-152 IPGGDDPVTD
+152 IV
-162 DVQIVSIAEFN
+162 
-173 AAEVS
+173 EV
-178 NDVWYQLTGTISNL
+178 
-192 KENDQYG
+192 
-199 NFDIAD
+199 
-205 GTGSVY
+205 
-211 VYGLLSEKGGPKK
+211 PK
-224 QFQELAAEKGI
+224 
-235 KNGCKL
+235 
-241 TLIGNRGEY
+241 
-250 NGKIEVMNA
+250 
-259 YFVSVEEA
+259 
-267 VQDVKDPEFSVASG
+267 FSVASG

-293 EEGARILYTVAV
+293 EEGAKILYTIPA
-305 GNDPEYIDDENYV
+305 GQDPVYVDDENV
-318 GMFYDGNPLTVSK
+318 TGEWYDGTPLEITR
-331 STIIKAMA
+331 TTTIKAMA
-339 VKNGKTSN
+339 VKDGKTSS
-347 IVTANYTIVNTTGK
+347 IVTAKYTIVNTTGK
-361 GTVESP
+361 GTVECP

-484 PTVDQQPIYKFTAKG
+484 PTVDQQPVYKFTAKG
-499 QWGSYTFNKTP
+499 QWGSYTFNKAP

-653 KAENGVRYNLAG
+653 KTENGVRYNLAG

>member
-24 ASESVDF
+24 ATEITFLPSEFAAATSSDYSLTKDGVTVAVTSSTV
-31 TAQGYANAAEV
+31 TADQFRIFKS
-42 AGYQG
+42 Q
-47 TDFTITFAGNGASN
+47 TITISSTAGNITKAVFTCTAEGDAKYGPGCFSEPTTGSYAYEGAV
-61 SPKWYNSGTA
+61 GTWTGEA
-71 IRMYAKNSMTITSS
+71 TEFSMTAATNQVRATSIVVTVS
-85 KTIIG
+85 GAPSVIVEVP
-90 IKFTL
+90 KF
-95 GSEGLINENNEGFS
+95 
-109 TGTYDRDNTLWTGST
+109 
-124 SELILTNVAQSGN
+124 
-137 QIRLQKLDIYFQGDV
+137 
-152 IPGGDDPVTD
+152 
-162 DVQIVSIAEFN
+162 SI
-173 AAEVS
+173 
-178 NDVWYQLTGTISNL
+178 
-192 KENDQYG
+192 
-199 NFDIAD
+199 
-205 GTGSVY
+205 
-211 VYGLLSEKGGPKK
+211 
-224 QFQELAAEKGI
+224 
-235 KNGCKL
+235 
-241 TLIGNRGEY
+241 
-250 NGKIEVMNA
+250 
-259 YFVSVEEA
+259 
-267 VQDVKDPEFSVASG
+267 ASG
-281 LYLETQSVAMSC
+281 LYLEAQSVAMSC
-293 EEGARILYTVAV
+293 EEGARILYTIPA
-305 GNDPEYIDDENYV
+305 GQDPVYVDDENV
-318 GMFYDGNPLTVSK
+318 TGAWYDGTPLEITR
-331 STIIKAMA
+331 TTTIKAMA
-339 VKNGKTSN
+339 VKNGKTSS
-347 IVTANYTIVNTTGK
+347 IVTAKYTIVNTTGK

-374 LVIDALDNG
+374 LVVDALDNG

-484 PTVDQQPIYKFTAKG
+484 PTVDQQPVYKFTAKG
-499 QWGSYTFNKTP
+499 QWGSYTFNKAP

>member
-1 MLMNKILRYSF
+1 MNKILRYSF

-24 ASESVDF
+24 ATEITFLPSEFAAATSSDYSLTKDGVTVAVTSSTV
-31 TAQGYANAAEV
+31 TADQFRIFKS
-42 AGYQG
+42 Q
-47 TDFTITFAGNGASN
+47 TITISSTAGNITKAVFTCTAEGDAKYGPGCFSEPTTGSYAYEGAV
-61 SPKWYNSGTA
+61 GTWTGEA
-71 IRMYAKNSMTITSS
+71 TEFSMTAATNQVRATSIVVTVS
-85 KTIIG
+85 GAPSVIVEVP
-90 IKFTL
+90 KF
-95 GSEGLINENNEGFS
+95 
-109 TGTYDRDNTLWTGST
+109 
-124 SELILTNVAQSGN
+124 
-137 QIRLQKLDIYFQGDV
+137 
-152 IPGGDDPVTD
+152 
-162 DVQIVSIAEFN
+162 SI
-173 AAEVS
+173 
-178 NDVWYQLTGTISNL
+178 
-192 KENDQYG
+192 
-199 NFDIAD
+199 
-205 GTGSVY
+205 
-211 VYGLLSEKGGPKK
+211 
-224 QFQELAAEKGI
+224 
-235 KNGCKL
+235 
-241 TLIGNRGEY
+241 
-250 NGKIEVMNA
+250 
-259 YFVSVEEA
+259 
-267 VQDVKDPEFSVASG
+267 ASG
-281 LYLETQSVAMSC
+281 LYLEAQSVAMSC
-293 EEGARILYTVAV
+293 EEGARILYTIPA
-305 GNDPEYIDDENYV
+305 GQDPVYVDDENV
-318 GMFYDGNPLTVSK
+318 TGAWYDGTPLEITR
-331 STIIKAMA
+331 TTTIKAMA
-339 VKNGKTSN
+339 VKNGKTSS
-347 IVTANYTIVNTTGK
+347 IVTAKYTIVNTTGK

-374 LVIDALDNG
+374 LVVDALDNG

-484 PTVDQQPIYKFTAKG
+484 PTVDQQPVYKFTAKG
-499 QWGSYTFNKTP
+499 QWGSYTFNKAP